1 MEKRLLN
8 HQADKIE
15 MALAVPKA
23 PVRVWAGELAPRTIQ
38 LTLRDLAFLDANRGQ
53 SDSLMRIQN
62 HRVRIRQT
70 QCESMAGRK
79 IVSRC

>member
-15 MALAVPKA
+15 MALAAPKA

-38 LTLRDLAFLDANRGQ
+38 LTLSDQAFLDANRGQ
-53 SDSLMRIQN
+53 SDSLTRIQN
-62 HRVRIRQT
+62 HRVQIRQT
-70 QCESMAGRK
+70 HCESIAGRK
-79 IVSRC
+79 MVGTC